1 MAPIW
6 FWEVLIVSGVSL
18 PVVFGLIDEVL
29 K

>member
-6 FWEVLIVSGVSL
+6 FWEVLIVSGVSV
-18 PVVFGLIDEVL
+18 PVVFSLIDEVW

>member
-18 PVVFGLIDEVL
+18 PVMFGLIDEVW

>member
-18 PVVFGLIDEVL
+18 PVVVGLVDEVI